1 MKTEDEI
8 RQKIEEL
15 EEIEDGIDDE
25 FEEALQDEDLQEDS
39 EQSKELRAEFDLK
52 EKVTKE
58 QIKLLEWILGE

>member
-25 FEEALQDEDLQEDS
+25 FEEALQDEDLEEDS
-39 EQSKELRAEFDLK
+39 EQGKELRAEFDLK